1 MNPRTYFLPYQQRW
15 LKDESRIKIWE
26 KSRRIGATYVQAY
39 EDVRDCAAKKVP
51 AVWFSSADETAAR
64 EYILYCEKWA
74 KALNI
79 AAKALGEII
88 IDSDKDIKA
97 FSIQFANGTRINA
110 LSSNPTQFR
119 SKGGKV
125 ILDEYAFH
133 KDQDA
138 MWKAAR
144 PAITWGFPLR
154 ILSTYNGKGNKYF
167 KFVDDVKKGL
177 LKWSLHSTPISL
189 AVDEGLADKIL
200 GRSLTNA
207 ERQEWVDEEHENVGD
222 EETWLQEYECTPV
235 DEATAFLSYDLIHSC
250 EQEVFVTDTDTG
262 IHKGKKWTITTL
274 TKPGYSIDTSDGE
287 LYIGYDVGR
296 KKDLSV
302 LWLARKDGRV
312 LETVRVITMEKTP
325 FKQQEKILYKHL
337 ELRNMR
343 RACIDETG
351 IGMQLAENAQDK
363 FGSSRVEPVNFTS
376 TVKSGLMHTLLE
388 HMEDTAVTL
397 PSDKAIRGDFH
408 SFRKIT
414 TAAGNIRFDVEKN
427 NTDGHGDRG
436 IACALAIHASDNGAG
451 DIHVASRARRQSNDM
466 MKGYD

>member
-1 MNPRTYFLPYQQRW
+1 MNPNKYFLPYQQRW
-15 LKDESRIKIWE
+15 LKDDSRIKIWE

-64 EYILYCEKWA
+64 EYILYCELWA

-97 FSIQFANGTRINA
+97 FSIQFVNGTRINA

-133 KDQDA
+133 KDQAA

-177 LKWSLHSTPISL
+177 LNWSLHTTDIEL
-189 AVDEGLADKIL
+189 AVNEGLADKIM
-200 GRSLTNA
+200 GRVLTQD
-207 ERQEWVDEEHENVGD
+207 ERMAWLDEEHANVGD
-222 EETWLQEYECTPV
+222 EDTWQQEYMCTPV
-235 DEATAFLSYDLIHSC
+235 DEATAFLSYELIHSC
-250 EQEVFVTDTDTG
+250 EQEAFVNDTDTG
-262 IHKGKKWTITTL
+262 TYKGKKWTIMTM
-274 TKPGYSIDTSDGE
+274 TKPGYSIDTSEGE
-287 LYIGYDVGR
+287 LYLGYDVGR

-302 LWLARKDGRV
+302 LWLSRKLGHI
-312 LETVRVITMEKTP
+312 LETVRVVILEKTP
-325 FKQQEKILYKHL
+325 FKKQEEILYRHL
-337 ELRNMR
+337 GLPNMR
-343 RACIDETG
+343 RAALDATG
-351 IGMQLAENAQDK
+351 LGMQLAENAQDK
-363 FGSSRVEPVNFTS
+363 FGSSRVEAIMITAPL
-376 TVKSGLMHTLLE
+376 KSVLMHTLLE
-388 HMEDTAVTL
+388 QMEDTAITI
-397 PSDKAIRGDFH
+397 PADKATRGDLH
-408 SFRKIT
+408 SFRKTT
-414 TAAGNIRFDVEKN
+414 TAAGNIRFDVEKS

-436 IACALAIHASDNGAG
+436 IALALCAHAADSG
-451 DIHVASRARRQSNDM
+451 DGEIHVASRSRRQSSSM
-466 MKGYD
+466 MKGYE

>member
-1 MNPRTYFLPYQQRW
+1 MNPKTYFLPYQQRW
-15 LKDESRIKIWE
+15 LKDDSRIKIWE

-39 EDVRDCAAKKVP
+39 EDVRDCAANKVP

-97 FSIQFANGTRINA
+97 FSIQFSNGTRINA

-125 ILDEYAFH
+125 VLDEYAFH

-177 LKWSLHSTPISL
+177 LGWSLHSTPISL
-189 AVDEGLADKIL
+189 AVEEGLADKIS
-200 GRSLTNA
+200 GRTLSQE
-207 ERQEWVDEEHENVGD
+207 ERQAWLDEERDNVGD
-222 EETWLQEYECTPV
+222 EETWLQEYMCQPV

-250 EQEVFVTDTDTG
+250 EHEVFG
-262 IHKGKKWTITTL
+262 IDDESGTHKGKVWKITTL
-274 TKPGYSIDTSDGE
+274 TKPGYSIENFEGD
-287 LYIGYDVGR
+287 LFIGYDVGR

-302 LWLARKDGRV
+302 LWLARRNGRL
-312 LETVRVITMEKTP
+312 LETLRVITMEKTP
-325 FKQQEKILYKHL
+325 FKKQKETLYRYL
-337 ELRNMR
+337 NLSNMR
-343 RACIDETG
+343 RACIDATG
-351 IGMQLAENAQDK
+351 LGMQLAEDAQDD
-363 FGSSRVEPVNFTS
+363 FGSSRVEPVTFTS
-376 TVKSGLMHTLLE
+376 TVKSTLMHTLLE
-388 HMEDTAVTL
+388 WMEDSAVTI
-397 PSDKAIRGDFH
+397 PSDKTMRSDFH

-414 TAAGNIRFDVEKN
+414 TVAGNIRFDVEKS

-436 IACALAIHASDNGAG
+436 IACALTIHAADQG
-451 DIHVASRARRQSNDM
+451 DGEIHVASRARRSSSSM
-466 MKGYD
+466 MERY

>member
-1 MNPRTYFLPYQQRW
+1 MNPNTYFLPYQQRW
-15 LKDESRIKIWE
+15 LKDDSRIKIWE

-39 EDVRDCAAKKVP
+39 EDVRDCAANKVP

-74 KALNI
+74 KALNY

-97 FSIQFANGTRINA
+97 FSIQFSNGNRINA

-125 ILDEYAFH
+125 VLDEYAFH

-144 PAITWGFPLR
+144 PTITWGFPLR

-167 KFVDDVKKGL
+167 KFVDDTKKGK
-177 LKWSLHSTPISL
+177 LKWSLHTTPIDL
-189 AVDEGLADKIL
+189 AVEEGLADKIL
-200 GRSLTNA
+200 KKALSPE
-207 ERQEWVDEEHENVGD
+207 ERQAWIDEEEASVAD
-222 EETWLQEYECTPV
+222 DETWQQEYKCNPV
-235 DEATAFLSYDLIHSC
+235 DEATAFLSYELIHSC
-250 EQEVFVTDTDTG
+250 EHEVFESDETTG
-262 IHKGKKWTITTL
+262 VHKGKTWKIITM
-274 TKPGYSIDTSDGE
+274 TKPGYSIEKFEGD
-287 LYIGYDVGR
+287 LFLGYDVGR

-302 LWLARKDGRV
+302 LWLARRNGRL
-312 LETVRVITMEKTP
+312 LETLRVITMEKTP
-325 FKQQEKILYKHL
+325 FKMQKKNLYDHL
-337 ELRNMR
+337 KLPNMR

-351 IGMQLAENAQDK
+351 IGMQLAEDAQDD
-363 FGSSRVEPVNFTS
+363 FGSSRVEPVTFTS
-376 TVKSGLMHTLLE
+376 TVKSTLMHTLLE
-388 HMEDTAVTL
+388 WMEDSAVTI
-397 PSDKAIRGDFH
+397 PSDKTMRLDFH

-414 TAAGNIRFDVEKN
+414 TAAGNIRFDVEKS

-436 IACALAIHASDNGAG
+436 IACALAIHASDQGG
-451 DIHVASRARRQSNDM
+451 GEIHVASRARRTSSRM
-466 MKGYD
+466 MEGY

>member
-1 MNPRTYFLPYQQRW
+1 MNIKKYFLPYQLRW
-15 LKDESRIKIWE
+15 LDDKSRIKIWE
-26 KSRRIGATYVQAY
+26 KSRRVGATYIQSY
-39 EDVRDCAAKKVP
+39 EDVRDCAAKTVP

-64 EYILYCEKWA
+64 EYILYAAQWA
-74 KALNI
+74 KVLNI
-79 AAKALGEII
+79 VFKDLGEIV

-125 ILDEYAFH
+125 VLDEYAFH

-167 KFVDDVKKGL
+167 KFVEDVKKKIL
-177 LKWSLHSTPISL
+177 NWSLHTTSIEL
-189 AVDEGLADKIL
+189 AVEEGLADKIM
-200 GRSLTNA
+200 GRVLTKE
-207 ERQEWVDEEHENVGD
+207 ERKAWLDEERANVGD
-222 EETWLQEYECTPV
+222 EDTWQQEYMCTPV
-235 DEATAFLSYDLIHSC
+235 DESTAFLSYDLIHSC

-274 TKPGYSIDTSDGE
+274 TKPGYSIDTSEGE
-287 LYIGYDVGR
+287 LYLGYDVGR

-302 LWLARKDGRV
+302 LWLDRKVGNV
-312 LETVRVITMEKTP
+312 LETLRVITMEKTP
-325 FKQQEKILYKHL
+325 FKKQEEILYRHL
-337 ELRNMR
+337 GLPNMR
-343 RACIDETG
+343 RACLDATG
-351 IGMQLAENAQDK
+351 LGMQLAENAQDE
-363 FGSSRVEPVNFTS
+363 FGSSRVEAITFTPS
-376 TVKSGLMHTLLE
+376 VKSELMHTLLE
-388 HMEDTAVTL
+388 RMEDSTVTI
-397 PSDKAIRGDFH
+397 PADKDVRGDFH

-414 TAAGNIRFDVEKN
+414 TTAGNVRFDVEKN

-436 IACALAIHASDNGAG
+436 IAKALSIHAAGNGSG
-451 DIHVASRARRQSNDM
+451 EIHVASRARRQSSNM

>member
-1 MNPRTYFLPYQQRW
+1 MNPKTYFLPYQQRW

-200 GRSLTNA
+200 GRSLTDA

-235 DEATAFLSYDLIHSC
+235 DESTAFLSYDLIHSC
-250 EQEVFVTDTDTG
+250 EQEVFVSDTDTG

-274 TKPGYSIDTSDGE
+274 TKPGYSIDTSEGE
-287 LYIGYDVGR
+287 LYLGYDVGR

-302 LWLARKDGRV
+302 LWLARKYGRI

-325 FKQQEKILYKHL
+325 FKKQEDVLYKHL
-337 ELRNMR
+337 ELKNMR

-388 HMEDTAVTL
+388 HMEDSAVTL
-397 PSDKAIRGDFH
+397 PSDKATRGDFH

-436 IACALAIHASDNGAG
+436 IACALAIHASDNGSG
-451 DIHVASRARRQSNDM
+451 EIHVASRARRQSSNL
-466 MKGYD
+466 MKGYE

>member
-1 MNPRTYFLPYQQRW
+1 MNPKTYFLPYQQRW

-79 AAKALGEII
+79 AAKALGEIV

-97 FSIQFANGTRINA
+97 FSIQFSNGTRINA

-200 GRSLTNA
+200 ARSLTDA

-235 DEATAFLSYDLIHSC
+235 DESTAFLSYDLIHSC
-250 EQEVFVTDTDTG
+250 EQEVFVSDTDTG
-262 IHKGKKWTITTL
+262 VHKGKKWTITTL
-274 TKPGYSIDTSDGE
+274 TKPGYSIDTSEGE
-287 LYIGYDVGR
+287 LYLGYDVGR

-302 LWLARKDGRV
+302 LWLARKDGRI

-325 FKQQEKILYKHL
+325 FKKQEEVLYKHL

-388 HMEDTAVTL
+388 HMEDSAVTL
-397 PSDKAIRGDFH
+397 PSDKATRGDFH

-436 IACALAIHASDNGAG
+436 IACALAIHASDNGSG
-451 DIHVASRARRQSNDM
+451 EIHVASRARRQSSNL
-466 MKGYD
+466 MKGYE